1 MATYSFMDVTAS
13 LSGPTGEID
22 LGYGSA
28 SSKEKIT
35 VAMGGPKNTMTIGA
49 DGEVMHSLHAD
60 KSGTVTVNLLKTSPT
75 NKKLSLAYN
84 AQSQSSGTWGNNVI
98 VIRNKVS
105 GDIITAR
112 SVAFLAV
119 TAEEQGLL
127 GSDYYATHPVFPLAQ
142 TGEAARDVQQN
153 KHQGKIG
160 VLCLAPEE
168 GLGVRDT
175 EMRATHIA
183 AINRF
188 RDV

>member
-28 SSKEKIT
+28 SSEEGIT

-112 SVAFLAV
+112 SVAFRNSRITPTLKPV
-119 TAEEQGLL
+119 IRCPGCLTAAKSTRFSESFNRWNAQ
-127 GSDYYATHPVFPLAQ
+127 SKATITAW
-142 TGEAARDVQQN
+142 QN
-153 KHQGKIG
+153 SAF
-160 VLCLAPEE
+160 L
-168 GLGVRDT
+168 T
-175 EMRATHIA
+175 S
-183 AINRF
+183 
-188 RDV
+188 